1 LETNVV
7 IVSEWVDAYGFAVGE
22 SRRAGEQEIGKL

>member
-7 IVSEWVDAYGFAVGE
+7 IVSEWVNACAFGFAFGE
-22 SRRAGEQEIGKL
+22 SRSEEIR